1 MALCARSGETMIEV
15 GDLVKIKIGVIGVYE
30 EFGKGLWIVIDL
42 QDTPNVN
49 MKDAT
54 ATIHNGRRRQKYPQ
68 IALVRL

>member
-1 MALCARSGETMIEV
+1 MIEV
-15 GDLVKIKIGVIGVYE
+15 GDLVKIKIGAIGVYE

-49 MKDAT
+49 MKDTT
-54 ATIHNGRRRQKYPQ
+54 ATIHNGRSCIEYPQ